1 MVQRR
6 IHVIHVGNM
15 NNKGTQALIG
25 SDIHVI
31 KEIVPSPSISVSTTD
46 VDGVKR
52 LNLDITNVLPPIID
66 IPYELADQIARKFGY
81 GRNGY
86 QYKLLALAA
95 LFYMP
100 IQIFFSI
107 CSIGL
112 VKLGATTP
120 YRSHVFECMKACDL
134 VISHSDESFKETASL
149 LPLNPFWVLTWWSML
164 IARTW
169 EILAAR
175 SFKKQVIVFPN
186 SIGPFRTLIGRS
198 LAKLSLNN
206 CHAILIR
213 DSTSY
218 EIAQGLSLSSR
229 AFLMLTYDTALLFK
243 SNSKSHK
250 WTFKASAK
258 PIIGVSP
265 GVYSHSITREEV
277 LNYVASHAE
286 ALDKVIKKFGFHIVF
301 IPHYISGFQNDDLE
315 ICNSIISRMKQGR
328 AVELIKVTTASD
340 FKSLLDQMD
349 LVVSSKMHPAV
360 LAVSGYVPT
369 LCIAYDHKQISFF
382 ERLDMED
389 CLLDIRDI
397 SCKNLFEKI
406 EHIWKNK
413 DRLKAVL
420 EERIPIWQRNI
431 KESIRKALVS
441 LIS

>member
-1 MVQRR
+1 MKQRR

-31 KEIVPSPSISVSTTD
+31 RETVPNSSISVSTTD
-46 VDGVKR
+46 VDGVKQ
-52 LNLDITNVLPPIID
+52 LNPHLDSVLPPIID
-66 IPYELADQIARKFGY
+66 IPYELADDIARRFGY

-95 LFYMP
+95 LLYMP

-112 VKLGATTP
+112 VKLGFKAP
-120 YRSHVFECMKACDL
+120 YRSHVVESMKASDI
-134 VISHSDESFKETASL
+134 VISHSDENFKETASL

-175 SFKKQVIVFPN
+175 SLRKKVIVFPN
-186 SIGPFRTLIGRS
+186 SIGPFRTMIGRS

-206 CHAILIR
+206 CRVIMIR

-218 EIAQGLSLSSR
+218 KIAQGLSLSSGGS
-229 AFLMLTYDTALLFK
+229 LMLTYDTALLFK
-243 SNSKSHK
+243 SDSKRPE
-250 WTFKASAK
+250 WTFEASAK
-258 PIIGVSP
+258 PLVGVCP

-277 LNYVASHAE
+277 SNYTASHAE
-286 ALDKVIKKFGFHIVF
+286 ALDEVIKKFGFHVVF

-315 ICNSIISRMKQGR
+315 ICESIISRMKQGK

-369 LCIAYDHKQISFF
+369 LCIAYDHKQTSFF

-389 CLLDIRDI
+389 CLLDIREI
-397 SCKNLFEKI
+397 SCKKLFEKI
-406 EHIWKNK
+406 DYVWKNK
-413 DRLKAVL
+413 DRLKAGL
-420 EERIPIWQRNI
+420 EEKIPIWQRHI
-431 KESIRKALVS
+431 RESIEKALVP